1 MHPVVHFDTLADL
14 LAEYSDTAL
23 EPAPVIRVALQQRI
37 ETLSNAYGGTK
48 RYVINVFVRAVHEGQ
63 ILSHVAYDET
73 LTIDVLCDKAK
84 VRADYDLAWRQAKAT
99 KDEIIEH
106 LRYEGYDVRSGVLDM
121 GTVQPIAG
129 ARWQLSQLIA

>member
-1 MHPVVHFDTLADL
+1 MYPVIYFDTLADL
-14 LAEYSDTAL
+14 LSEYSDTAL

-84 VRADYDLAWRQAKAT
+84 LRADYELAWRQAKAT
-99 KDEIIEH
+99 KESIADH
-106 LRYEGYDVRSGVLDM
+106 LRYEGYDVRAGVIDM
-121 GTVQPIAG
+121 GTVQPIG
-129 ARWQLSQLIA
+129 GERWTLPQ